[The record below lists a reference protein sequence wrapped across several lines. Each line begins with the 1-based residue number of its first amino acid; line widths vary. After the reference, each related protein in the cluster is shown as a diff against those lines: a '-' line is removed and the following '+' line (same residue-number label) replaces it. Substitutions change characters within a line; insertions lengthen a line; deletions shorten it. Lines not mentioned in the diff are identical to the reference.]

1 MQTNIKLEVDSVK
14 KILILANSSGGL
26 YDFRNDFILG
36 LLKDYEVYVSIP
48 DEVKSLQ
55 KRAVKSL
62 KHRLTAGE

>member
-1 MQTNIKLEVDSVK
+1 MLCRKSVQINIKLEVDSVK

-26 YDFRNDFILG
+26 YDFRNDFVLG

-48 DEVKSLQ
+48 
-55 KRAVKSL
+55 VKSL